1 MNLNIVLLMIEDVI
15 ELLEKST
22 RESGNL
28 ARLY

>member
-1 MNLNIVLLMIEDVI
+1 MNLNIVLLILEDVI
-15 ELLEKST
+15 QFLEKST